1 MQMRVGLPYSV
12 LPFAERTIFGFG
24 CKCTIGAWIHACNT
38 TMQYEFVLHCCDVM
52 ALCRT
57 TASKISNKIT
67 VRFVNKNYAKSSRR
81 SRYRKITDFQR
92 PLTNQSPTSA
102 TVYLISRKDKILQ
115 EWYNPAVK
123 IINYYRNIGAIMLVR
138 NCDSSLY

>member
-1 MQMRVGLPYSV
+1 
-12 LPFAERTIFGFG
+12 
-24 CKCTIGAWIHACNT
+24 
-38 TMQYEFVLHCCDVM
+38 M

-115 EWYNPAVK
+115 EW
-123 IINYYRNIGAIMLVR
+123 
-138 NCDSSLY
+138 